1 VHDSSIDGR
10 IPIHFQMLVID
21 RFILLVRDLRR
32 NEAGIAVPTAM
43 MALIASFALAS
54 VAVLSTVN
62 VQSGTNRDRNSK
74 QAIAAA
80 DAGANVAMLRLNRY
94 LPKLTPL
101 NACVGPN
108 GETQIPSGGWCPTI
122 GPESIAG
129 ATYSYQVSAY
139 TGGSEMS
146 VVATGT
152 SGKVS
157 RRVNL
162 NFKSISGDNVFLDE
176 KLIGEDEIEIEGSA
190 AWIETDIGTNGNINA
205 NAHPVLCGDIRKGPS
220 MKAPTPSCNGEVTEG
235 TKTLPPVTPP
245 ADNWNCRLSQNC
257 TGTKSGLVDTYSK
270 NGSGYWDAASRSIR
284 ITGNGTLTMGGPDYL
299 LCKVDIQSGKIYM
312 PVEAHVR
319 IFMDTPEHCGMA
331 SGSVQ
336 VEVEGGG
343 NIISGYNPTQ
353 GYFEMPGIY
362 MLGNGGVSLSGNSGG
377 NEVIIYG
384 PQSHIDIGGSAS
396 WNALIAGKSLKI
408 HGNPFLTADP
418 RIKPPDLS
426 FASMLERTRYV
437 ECTGATVS
445 PPNASC

>member
-1 VHDSSIDGR
+1 MVA
-10 IPIHFQMLVID
+10 ID

-32 NEAGIAVPTAM
+32 DQTGIAVPTAM
-43 MALIASFALAS
+43 MALIASFAIAS

-62 VQSGTNRDRNSK
+62 VQSGTNRDRSSK

-108 GETQIPSGGWCPTI
+108 GETQTPSVGWCPTI

-139 TGGSEMS
+139 TGSSEMS

-157 RRVNL
+157 RRVNV
-162 NFKSISGDNVFLDE
+162 NFKTISGDNVFLDE
-176 KLIGEDEIEIEGSA
+176 QLIGEDAIDIEGSSP
-190 AWIETDIGTNGNINA
+190 WIETNMGTNGNVNPNA
-205 NAHPVLCGDIRKGPS
+205 SPVLCGDLRVGPGRS
-220 MKAPTPSCNGEVTEG
+220 GTTPTPSCNGEVTEG
-235 TKTLPPVTPP
+235 TKTLPLLTSPTV
-245 ADNWNCRLSQNC
+245 NWNCRLSKNC
-257 TGTKSGLVDTYSK
+257 AAPNTGLVDTSSK
-270 NGSGYWDAASRSIR
+270 GGGGYWDAGSRSIK
-284 ITGNGTLTMGGPDYL
+284 ISGNATLTMGGPDYL
-299 LCKVDIQSGKIYM
+299 LCKIEIQSGKIYM

-319 IFMDTPEHCGMA
+319 IFIDTPQNCGMA
-331 SGSVQ
+331 AGSVQ
-336 VEVEGGG
+336 VEIQGGG
-343 NIISGYNPTQ
+343 GIISGYNPSQ
-353 GYFEMPGIY
+353 GFFEMPGIY
-362 MLGNGGVSLSGNSGG
+362 LLGDGGVNLEGNSGN
-377 NEVIIYG
+377 NEVIIYA
-384 PQSHIDIGGSAS
+384 PQSHIDIGGSAH

-408 HGNPFLTADP
+408 HGSPFLTADP

-426 FASMLERTRYV
+426 FASMVERTRYV
-437 ECTGATVS
+437 ECMGTGAS

>member
-1 VHDSSIDGR
+1 
-10 IPIHFQMLVID
+10 MAAID

-32 NEAGIAVPTAM
+32 NESGIAVPTAM

-62 VQSGTNRDRNSK
+62 VQSGTNRDHNSK
-74 QAIAAA
+74 EAIAAA
-80 DAGANVAMLRLNRY
+80 DAAANVAMLRLNRF

-101 NACVGPN
+101 NACVGPS
-108 GETQIPSGGWCPTI
+108 GESQLASGGWCPTI
-122 GPESIAG
+122 GPESIGG
-129 ATYSYQVSAY
+129 ATYTYQVSAY
-139 TGGSEMS
+139 TGGSEMN

-157 RRVNL
+157 RRINIA
-162 NFKSISGDNVFLDE
+162 FKTVSGDNVFLEE
-176 KLIGEDEIEIEGSA
+176 KLIGEDEIEIEGSS
-190 AWIETDIGTNGNINA
+190 AWVETDIGTNGSINA
-205 NAHPVLCGDIRKGPS
+205 NAHPVLRGDIRKGPG

-235 TKTLPPVTPP
+235 TKNLPPVTPP

-257 TGTKSGLVDTYSK
+257 TGAKAGLVDTYDK
-270 NGSGYWDAASRSIR
+270 NGNSSGYWNATSRSIS

-299 LCKVDIQSGKIYM
+299 LCKIDIQSGKLYM

-319 IFMDTPEHCGMA
+319 IFMDTPEHCGLA
-331 SGSVQ
+331 PGSVQ

-362 MLGNGGVSLSGNSGG
+362 MLGNGGISLLGNSGG
-377 NEVIIYG
+377 NEVIIYA
-384 PQSHIDIGGSAS
+384 PQSHIDIGGSAK

-408 HGNPFLTADP
+408 HGNPFITSDP
-418 RIKPPDLS
+418 RIKPPEFS

-437 ECTGATVS
+437 ECTGATAS